1 MNELNSASISPGIM
15 KGKILALLSLKN
27 RVLNETYRQ
36 RQMSLANKKGV
47 FYFTFLLKN
56 FIWQFPPLTAF

>member
-1 MNELNSASISPGIM
+1 MSSGIM
-15 KGKILALLSLKN
+15 KGKILALPSLKN
-27 RVLNETYRQ
+27 GVLNETYRQ

-47 FYFTFLLKN
+47 FHFTFLLKK